1 MEKLIN
7 ASSKINSGDIMV
19 NINDMIS
26 TWKKYVDNKVDEI
39 KATLRPETQEA
50 YEKALILARDLIDR
64 RNQELESVKNSLA
77 IKITLTE
84 AVRSKN
90 ALKTPIVISNPE
102 PYQKLCAQRAA
113 YINKKLPKVQES
125 FIKHGAHLNIS

>member
-26 TWKKYVDNKVDEI
+26 IWKKYIDNKVDEI

-64 RNQELESVKNSLA
+64 RNQELNSAKNPLA

-102 PYQKLCAQRAA
+102 PYQKLSAQRAA
-113 YINKKLPKVQES
+113 YINKKLPEVQES